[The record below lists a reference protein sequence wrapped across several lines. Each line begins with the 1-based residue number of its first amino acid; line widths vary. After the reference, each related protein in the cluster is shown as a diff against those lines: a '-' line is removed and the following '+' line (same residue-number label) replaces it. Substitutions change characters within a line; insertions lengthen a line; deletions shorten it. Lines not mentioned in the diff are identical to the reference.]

1 VAPALGLVAVELGA
15 LIRLAPPELGE
26 LVDLDRREGEPDLF
40 GERVRSRWKP

>member
-1 VAPALGLVAVELGA
+1 MTSSRIFP
-15 LIRLAPPELGE
+15 GE